1 MVKAEKKKNKNP
13 KLVKQEVEKE
23 EEEEGYNLLGSPTFE
38 KLENGRF
45 KCLETGHEMLP
56 KDKEL
61 YSNSKRC
68 RLGLID
74 AALSQK
80 KPPLNMFKQDPNC
93 KLKVVCKL
101 TGDIV
106 NKTEEHIWKHINGKR
121 FLNKLEQ
128 KEAEKLAPKEV
139 AVEKVEEKALKK
151 SKLNANGEKKDRK
164 KKDKSNEVDKDAMR
178 DPQTSDIGSDSEEP
192 EFWSP
197 PVGSRWDFDDGKDRW
212 GSDTES
218 GPESDDE
225 NMKEGADT
233 ENDVES
239 GELTTRTKRMSIEVG
254 PSSFASKK
262 KKRKTNSAADPS
274 IA

>member
-1 MVKAEKKKNKNP
+1 MVKAAKKSKTP
-13 KLVKQEVEKE
+13 KLVKQQQENGNVKE
-23 EEEEGYNLLGSPTFE
+23 GFNLLGSPTFE

-80 KPPLNMFKQDPNC
+80 KPPLNMFKQDPHC

-121 FLNKLEQ
+121 FLNKL
-128 KEAEKLAPKEV
+128 
-139 AVEKVEEKALKK
+139 
-151 SKLNANGEKKDRK
+151 
-164 KKDKSNEVDKDAMR
+164 
-178 DPQTSDIGSDSEEP
+178 
-192 EFWSP
+192 
-197 PVGSRWDFDDGKDRW
+197 
-212 GSDTES
+212 
-218 GPESDDE
+218 
-225 NMKEGADT
+225 
-233 ENDVES
+233 
-239 GELTTRTKRMSIEVG
+239 
-254 PSSFASKK
+254 
-262 KKRKTNSAADPS
+262 
-274 IA
+274 